1 MKSSIKIGGG
11 GCLKQIIVDEIL
23 KIEQEHQVKILF
35 AVESGSRAWGFPS
48 QDSDYDVRFV
58 YIHRPEWYLSID
70 EKRDVIE
77 LPINEQLDING
88 WDIRKAL
95 KLFRKSNPALM
106 EWLVSDIQYYQAY
119 RFKEEL
125 LALRDRVFS
134 PQASVYHYLHMAK
147 GNFREYLQGEQVKI
161 KKYFYVLRPILACKW
176 IEKYNTSPPIL
187 FQELVRD
194 LVTEPELGAAIDDLL
209 SRKLAGEELN
219 LEQRVDVIN
228 EFVEREIEDI
238 SEYAKSVQAD
248 LEDPTELLD
257 GLFRKYLQIVYQAE
271 AFPYVKNSDH

>member
-1 MKSSIKIGGG
+1 MK
-11 GCLKQIIVDEIL
+11 QVIVD
-23 KIEQEHQVKILF
+23 KIMELEREHQVKVLF

-77 LPINEQLDING
+77 LPINEQLDISG

-95 KLFRKSNPALM
+95 RLFRKSNPALM
-106 EWLVSDIQYYQAY
+106 EWLVSEIRYYEAY
-119 RFKEEL
+119 GFREEL
-125 LALRDRVFS
+125 LALREQVFS

-161 KKYFYVLRPILACKW
+161 KKYFYVLRPILACRW

-187 FQELVRD
+187 FQELVQD
-194 LVTEPELGAAIDDLL
+194 LVTEPELRAAIEELL
-209 SRKLAGEELN
+209 RRKIAGEELN
-219 LEQRVDVIN
+219 LEQRVDVIH
-228 EFVEREIEDI
+228 EFVERELEHI
-238 SEYAKSVQAD
+238 SEFAKAVQAK
-248 LEDPTELLD
+248 LADPTELLD
-257 GLFRKYLQIVYQAE
+257 ELYRKYLQIAWE
-271 AFPYVKNSDH
+271 